1 MSAEAGHAEE
11 GVTYDDVLEGHLV
24 PGGAK
29 KLTIWLDQGLCAQT
43 DPELFHPKKG
53 GRTTM
58 AEKVCRQCAV
68 IDPCLAYALETGVG
82 GVWGGMSEG
91 KRKTLIRERNKRAA
105 QTPPPPHPSS
115 T

>member
-53 GRTTM
+53 G
-58 AEKVCRQCAV
+58 
-68 IDPCLAYALETGVG
+68 AYNDG
-82 GVWGGMSEG
+82 
-91 KRKTLIRERNKRAA
+91 
-105 QTPPPPHPSS
+105 
-115 T
+115 